1 MVNGERGTQK
11 TSHVIL
17 GWSGDQEIV
26 MDGAWRHDSSWYERH
41 LHTDVSLTSPFET
54 VRKTNWIFEHH
65 ATQGKYEQKV
75 RTGVGHKASLSGL
88 VS

>member
-1 MVNGERGTQK
+1 
-11 TSHVIL
+11 
-17 GWSGDQEIV
+17 

-54 VRKTNWIFEHH
+54 VRRTNWVFEHH

-75 RTGVGHKASLSGL
+75 SRVWPTKV
-88 VS
+88 

>member
-1 MVNGERGTQK
+1 
-11 TSHVIL
+11 
-17 GWSGDQEIV
+17 

-41 LHTDVSLTSPFET
+41 LHTDVSLTSPFDA

>member
-1 MVNGERGTQK
+1 MSDAQMVNGERGTQK

-26 MDGAWRHDSSWYERH
+26 MDGTWRHENSWYERH
-41 LHTDVSLTSPFET
+41 LHADVSFTSPFEA
-54 VRKTNWIFEHH
+54 VRRTNWVMEHH

-75 RTGVGHKASLSGL
+75 SDGAHRR
-88 VS
+88 